1 MTRARLL
8 LASVFFVLL
17 LGVAGAARAAIT
29 YEGAADAAGNASSIA
44 IANPG
49 AGFGSVMVAQIAYRR
64 SSAVTVTPPAGWVQ
78 VGSTLTTANDPE
90 LRQLVYVRAAGTA
103 EPGTYTWSFSGSTR
117 VVGMIASFAGV
128 DTMNPVDAVAGATGN
143 GDPVVA
149 PAVTTTAPNDML
161 VVFMSLGVG
170 NGTIATPS
178 GMLSDASLSRTTG
191 TSSGLGGR
199 GAYQTIVSAGDT
211 GTRSGDASSA
221 GNWAAHSIAL
231 RQSSGSSTACFADNF
246 NRAALGSDW
255 QVASNS
261 GSFGPPRTVG
271 NRLRMTDA
279 SNNAATAASLQ
290 RIFPAAGNFI
300 QVEFDYYAYGGSG
313 ADGVAVI
320 FSDASVTPQPG
331 GYGGSLGYAQRTD
344 GGGIAGF
351 AGGWLGVGIDE
362 YGNFSNPT
370 EGRVG
375 GPGFRAGSVAI
386 RGSGSGVTGYRYLA
400 GTGSLSGGVSSDNS
414 STPVR
419 YRITIDARSAGQALV
434 TVERDAGGGFSTLV
448 ATFDALAMA
457 GQAAVPANLALSF
470 TGSTGGSTNVH
481 ELDNLQAC
489 AYQIDVP
496 EIIDHFRFDLPTNA
510 LTCEPA
516 TITVTACRDAGAS
529 CTPYAGAQ
537 VTLTPSGWVGGDT
550 QTLTTGSADLQLW
563 HTTPGT
569 VTLGVAGSTPPLRAF
584 GTGPQCY
591 VGGVLQPSCSL
602 SFADSGFKLTVP
614 DLTSCKPATATIQA
628 VRKADNTNA
637 CVANPALVST
647 TASVSFRQS
656 YVNPSTGKGNAVSVN
671 GTTLSSSGSYT
682 PVNVNFNASAAGT
695 LNIQYADAGR
705 MQLDA
710 SYTQTVLGQTLTM
723 TGSDQFASV
732 PVGIV
737 LYNGSLT
744 CADASC
750 GPPKVAVAGADFP
763 LTAKAACWQSDT
775 DADLSDNPATPNFQV
790 TGVVASAAPTVV
802 APAGGASGTLSTTPS
817 SFDFTAT
824 DNGVHVV
831 TARASEVGVFRF
843 ATMPVSYLGTTLA
856 PVTGPNVG
864 RFRPARFEVSNATL
878 RNRSDLTCSAT
889 PTNGSFTYL
898 DEPFTV
904 AYSLFAR
911 NAAGATT
918 TNYIGAFAKL
928 PLSTASLAYGA
939 RSGGTDLSS
948 RLDLSGS
955 TTGSWVAGVA
965 ALTSPLRLLRVAA
978 PDGPYAATALGV
990 APVDSDTVQA
1000 VYDFDVDANG
1010 TNEHV
1015 RLPGPDASTSFVFGR
1030 LRIGNA
1036 YGSELVDLPV
1046 PVTAQAWDGAR
1057 FVTHTADSCTRL
1069 AGTAVTL
1076 GNYQRNLNACE
1087 TAVTPATLALSGG
1100 VANIVLPR
1108 PGAGNAGSV
1117 DLTLDLGAT
1126 ATGQSCTAVGGAPV
1140 AATAGN
1146 LPYLQGKWSPGSPA
1160 WTQDPS
1166 ARASFGQYKAPL
1178 IYLRE
1183 NF

>member
-1 MTRARLL
+1 MTMRARLIAWL
-8 LASVFFVLL
+8 FLVLV
-17 LGVAGAARAAIT
+17 LGAAGAARAAISF
-29 YEGAADAAGNASSIA
+29 EGAENNAVNAGSMVIT
-44 IANPG
+44 NPS

-64 SSAVTVTPPAGWVQ
+64 SSALTVTPPSGWVQ
-78 VGSTLTTANDPE
+78 VGSTLTTANNPE
-90 LRQLVYVRAAGTA
+90 LRQLVYVRVAGTS
-103 EPGTYTWSFSGSTR
+103 EPSTYTWSFGSSTR
-117 VVGMIASFAGV
+117 AVGMIASFAGV
-128 DTMNPVDAVAGATGN
+128 DTMNPIDVVAGAAGN

-170 NGTIATPS
+170 SGTIATPA
-178 GMLSDASLSRTTG
+178 GMLTDGKLSRTIG
-191 TSSGLGGR
+191 SSSGLGAR
-199 GAYQTIVSAGDT
+199 GAYQTIVSAGTT

-231 RQSSGSSTACFADNF
+231 RQSSGSATACYADNF

-255 QVASNS
+255 QVASSS
-261 GSFGPPRTVG
+261 GGFGSPRTVG

-290 RIFPAAGNFI
+290 RVFPAAGNFI
-300 QVEFDYYAYGGSG
+300 QVEFDYFAYGGSG

-351 AGGWLGVGIDE
+351 AGGWLGIGIDE

-400 GTGSLSGGVSSDNS
+400 GTGSLGGGVSSGNS
-414 STPVR
+414 STAVR
-419 YRITIDARSAGQALV
+419 YRITIDARVAGQALV
-434 TVERDAGGGFSTLV
+434 TVERGTGGSYTTIV

-496 EIIDHFRFDLPTNA
+496 AVIDHFRFDLPANA

-516 TITVTACRDAGAS
+516 TITVTACKDGAAS
-529 CTPYAGAQ
+529 CTPYEGAQ

-550 QTLTTGSADLQLW
+550 QTLALGKADLQLW

-569 VTLGVAGSTPPLRAF
+569 VTLGVAGSTPPLKAF

-591 VGGVLQPSCSL
+591 VGGVLQPSCNL
-602 SFADSGFKLTVP
+602 AFVDSGFKITVP

-628 VRKADNTNA
+628 VRKADNTSA

-647 TASVSFRQS
+647 TASVSFRQT
-656 YVNPSTGKGNAVSVN
+656 YVNPATGKASIVKL
-671 GTTLSSSGSYT
+671 GTTTLAPAGSYV
-682 PVNVNFNASAAGT
+682 PIDLSFNASATAT
-695 LNIQYADAGR
+695 VPIEYTDAGQ

-710 SYTQTVLGQTLTM
+710 SYTQTVLGQTLIM
-723 TGSDQFASV
+723 TGSDQFVSR

-737 LYNGSLT
+737 LYNSSLT
-744 CADASC
+744 CTDASC

-790 TGVVASAAPTVV
+790 TGVTVNATPGIV
-802 APAGGASGTLSTTPS
+802 APPGGATGTLSTTPS
-817 SFDFTAT
+817 SFAFAAA

-831 TARASEVGVFRF
+831 TARVSEVGVFQF
-843 ATMPVSYLGTTLA
+843 STMPVSYLGATLA
-856 PVTGPNVG
+856 PVTGAKVG

-878 RNRSDLTCSAT
+878 KNRTDLTCAAT

-898 DEPFTV
+898 DEPFTI

-918 TNYIGAFAKL
+918 TNYVGAFAKL
-928 PLSTASLAYGA
+928 ALSTASLAYGA

-948 RLDLSGS
+948 RLDLTGA
-955 TTGSWVAGVA
+955 TTGSWVAGA
-965 ALTSPLRLLRVAA
+965 AAVTSPLKLLRAA
-978 PDGPYAATALGV
+978 TPDGPYAPTALGI
-990 APVDSDTVQA
+990 APDDGDGVQA
-1000 VYDFDVDANG
+1000 VHDFDVDGNG
-1010 TNEHV
+1010 TNDHL
-1015 RLPGPDASTSFVFGR
+1015 RLPGPDATTSFVFGR

-1036 YGSELVDLPV
+1036 YGSELVNLPV
-1046 PVTAQAWDGAR
+1046 PITAQSWDGTR

-1069 AGTAVTL
+1069 AGTAVGM
-1076 GNYQRNLNACE
+1076 GNYQRNLSACE
-1087 TAVTPATLALSGG
+1087 TAVTPSTIALSNG
-1100 VANIVLPR
+1100 VANLVLPR

-1117 DLTLDLGAT
+1117 DLTLNLGAT
-1126 ATGQSCTAVGGAPV
+1126 ATGQSCTAVGSAPV
-1140 AATAGN
+1140 SATAAN
-1146 LPYLQGKWSPGSPA
+1146 LPYLQGKWAPGSPA